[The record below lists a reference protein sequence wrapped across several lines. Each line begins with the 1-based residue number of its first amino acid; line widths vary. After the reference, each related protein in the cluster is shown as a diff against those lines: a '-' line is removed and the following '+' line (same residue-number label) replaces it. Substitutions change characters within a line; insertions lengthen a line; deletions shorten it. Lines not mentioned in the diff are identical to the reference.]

1 MALSIRA
8 YAAHRGVS
16 HTAVRKAIA
25 SGRIK
30 TLADGR
36 IDPVDA
42 DRSWANVDPAKRP
55 VGAAPATA
63 PAHAQPAARP
73 NPAPRLA
80 GSEAPP
86 ASFTAADPG
95 AFLRARIA
103 KTAAEAGKAQL
114 ELQEMRRSSVKKA
127 EVEIAVFNRARQDRE
142 AWLNFPDRH
151 GAAMAAELAVEPRRL
166 MAALERFVRVQ
177 LEEMADMPLRLP

>member
-8 YAAHRGVS
+8 YAVHRGVS

-36 IDPVDA
+36 IDPADA
-42 DRSWANVDPAKRP
+42 DRSWANADPAKRP
-55 VGAAPATA
+55 LGAAPVVTPSHVKPAT
-63 PAHAQPAARP
+63 RP
-73 NPAPRLA
+73 NP
-80 GSEAPP
+80 EPP
-86 ASFTAADPG
+86 PVSFSVADPS

-103 KTAAEAGKAQL
+103 KTAAEAGKAQI
-114 ELQEMRRSSVKKA
+114 ELQEMRRASVRKA

-166 MAALERFVRVQ
+166 MAVLERFVRVQ
-177 LEEMADMPLRLP
+177 LEEMADTPLRLP